1 MGIFRKCL
9 PLTALFLT
17 GCGYV
22 GEALPPALNIP
33 KRVTDLR
40 VIERADK
47 AFVDFTVQELTT
59 EELPLRLGRIELQAE
74 TGAQPQTLDTSTVL
88 KPAAVHLEYPV
99 RGWVNQEVRFRVR
112 VFSRQGRDSGW
123 SDSVTLR
130 VVAPLDTPSEL
141 KVEAVAQG
149 VRLQWTGA
157 ASPAGT
163 AFRVWKRSGEE
174 KTAAEAAMVAAREWV
189 DADTRYGVLYDY
201 SVQAVNKSGGANA
214 ESEIRGPVSI
224 TPVDTFPPAVPA
236 GLTALAGA
244 ASIELT
250 WDRDTEPDLAGY
262 YLYRAAAGG
271 EFARLGG
278 LLETPAYSDREVKP
292 AIRYRYAVSS
302 VDRTGNE
309 SGRSG
314 PVEAGLP

>member
-1 MGIFRKCL
+1 MALLRKCL
-9 PLTALFLT
+9 PLTALLLT

-22 GEALPPALNIP
+22 GDPLPPALNIP

-40 VIERADK
+40 VVERADK
-47 AFVDFTVQELTT
+47 ALVDFTVQELTT
-59 EELPLRLGRIELQAE
+59 EELPLRLGRIELQA
-74 TGAQPQTLDTSTVL
+74 GAGALDASTVV
-88 KPAAVHLEYPV
+88 KPGAVHLEYPV
-99 RGWVNQEVRFRVR
+99 RDWVGQEVRLRVR

-130 VVAPLDTPSEL
+130 VVAPLDAPSEF

-149 VRLQWTGA
+149 VRLQWTA
-157 ASPAGT
+157 PSSPEGT

-174 KTAAEAAMVAAREWV
+174 TAAAEAATVASREWI
-189 DADTRYGVLYDY
+189 DADTRYGVLYEY
-201 SVQAVNKSGGANA
+201 SVQAVLKSGGANA

-224 TPVDTFPPAVPA
+224 TPVDKFPPAAPV

-250 WDRDTEPDLAGY
+250 WDRNTEPDLAGY
-262 YLYRAAAGG
+262 YLYRAAADGA
-271 EFARLGG
+271 FARLGG
-278 LLETPAYSDREVKP
+278 LLETPASSDRDVKP
-292 AIRYRYAVSS
+292 GIRYRYAVSA
-302 VDRTGNE
+302 VDRSGNE

-314 PVEAGLP
+314 PVEAVLP